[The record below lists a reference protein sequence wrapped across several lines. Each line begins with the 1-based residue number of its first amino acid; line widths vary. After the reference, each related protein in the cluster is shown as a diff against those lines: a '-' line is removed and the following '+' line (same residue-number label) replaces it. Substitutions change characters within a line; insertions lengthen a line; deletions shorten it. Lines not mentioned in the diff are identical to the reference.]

1 MQTNEFLNNVCEKI
15 KYKPIRNEI
24 SEELKNHIEEQ
35 KETFIQSG
43 IEENVAEQKAIE
55 NMGSAEE
62 LGKKL
67 NKIHKPKL
75 DWKLVLLI
83 LILIAFGAL
92 VNIIR
97 IKSYLSVNELDII
110 NGYSQAKKY
119 IFALIIGIVLSLLI
133 YFIDYRKL
141 SKYSMIFYIL
151 ATLSMVMTYIL
162 GTRLIYNTR
171 PYLRLGGIT
180 VLPTVLAIPLYIIA
194 FIGFIHN
201 KSNITITINNEKNI
215 NMNGTIVIIV
225 FSIISLCL
233 CLMMEFVVDAVIMA
247 LVYMIIAT
255 IKLSSLKKKGIKYI
269 VMLWGIPLFLVL
281 LVVLIMV
288 NNPYQYRL
296 NRIKVSFNPQ
306 ADPYGSGW
314 QAMERNKVIE
324 SAKMFG
330 KTEETEASIISLF
343 EVESNWAIISIL
355 ANYGWGVALGML
367 LAIILLSVKLIVNAI
382 NIKEEYGKWLT
393 IGISTMFILQSLF
406 NVAMNL
412 GFGIIANF
420 NLPLVSYGLISLIMN
435 MMSLALVLSVYRRKD
450 INTYETKYEKV
461 V

>member
-35 KETFIQSG
+35 KEAFVQSG
-43 IEENVAEQKAIE
+43 IEENVAEEKAIE
-55 NMGSAEE
+55 NMGNAEE

-67 NKIHKPKL
+67 NKIHRPKL

-83 LILIAFGAL
+83 LTLIVFGAL

-97 IKSYLSVNELDII
+97 IKTYLSVNELDII
-110 NGYSQAKKY
+110 NGYSQAYNY
-119 IFALIIGIVLSLLI
+119 ILALIIGIVLSLLI

-151 ATLSMVMTYIL
+151 ATLSMVMPYIFGVGL
-162 GTRLIYNTR
+162 NGRLH
-171 PYLRLGGIT
+171 LRLGYVT
-180 VLPTVLAIPLYIIA
+180 VSPTVLAIPLYVIA
-194 FIGFIHN
+194 FIGFIYKVN
-201 KSNITITINNEKNI
+201 KENKIKITMKNGRTININFITIIAI
-215 NMNGTIVIIV
+215 L
-225 FSIISLCL
+225 SIISVCL
-233 CLMMEFVVDAVIMA
+233 FVIIDYNVSGI
-247 LVYMIIAT
+247 LIGLLYMIIAT
-255 IKLSSLKKKGIKYI
+255 IKLSKLKKKGIKYI
-269 VMLWGIPLFLVL
+269 TLIWGISILLFLV
-281 LVVLIMV
+281 
-288 NNPYQYRL
+288 
-296 NRIKVSFNPQ
+296 FNVMNDNIGTRWFERVAVQFCPEI
-306 ADPYGSGW
+306 DPNGSGW

-330 KTEETEASIISLF
+330 KAEETEASILSLF
-343 EVESNWAIISIL
+343 EVEPNWAIISIL

-367 LAIILLSVKLIVNAI
+367 LAIILLNLKLIINAV

-412 GFGIIANF
+412 GFGIMADF
-420 NLPLVSYGLISLIMN
+420 NLPLVSYGLVSLIMN

-450 INTYETKYEKV
+450 INIYETKYEKAV
-461 V
+461 

>member
-35 KETFIQSG
+35 KEAFIQSG
-43 IEENVAEQKAIE
+43 IEENVAEEKAIE

-67 NKIHKPKL
+67 NKIHRPKL

-83 LILIAFGAL
+83 LILIAFGIL
-92 VNIIR
+92 VTIIR
-97 IKSYLSVNELDII
+97 MKNEISLDYRYSRGTNMGNYILALGIGMILST
-110 NGYSQAKKY
+110 
-119 IFALIIGIVLSLLI
+119 LI
-133 YFIDYRKL
+133 YFIDYRKM
-141 SKYSMIFYIL
+141 SKYPMLFYII
-151 ATLSMVMTYIL
+151 ATLCFIMPYGIGGTLNGIRYLYVFSTLILPMVI
-162 GTRLIYNTR
+162 
-171 PYLRLGGIT
+171 
-180 VLPTVLAIPLYIIA
+180 AIPLYIIA
-194 FIGFIHN
+194 FVGFIYNIN
-201 KSNITITINNEKNI
+201 KESKIKITTQSGKNI
-215 NMNGTIVIIV
+215 NINIIKIIV
-225 FSIISLCL
+225 LSIISLH
-233 CLMMEFVVDAVIMA
+233 FVMTQSIATAFILG
-247 LVYMIIAT
+247 LVYMIIST
-255 IKLSSLKKKGIKYI
+255 IKLSKLEKKGKKYI
-269 VMLWGIPLFLVL
+269 AILWGIPLILFLSVI
-281 LVVLIMV
+281 LIYV
-288 NNPYQYRL
+288 ASDFGKYIITIL
-296 NRIKVSFNPQ
+296 IDSFYPGIDSN
-306 ADPYGSGW
+306 GSGW
-314 QAMERNKVIE
+314 GAMDRNEIIK
-324 SAKMFG
+324 SAKLFG
-330 KTEETEASIISLF
+330 
-343 EVESNWAIISIL
+343 EVEGIGLEYRPCFEQGEAWAFISIL
-355 ANYGWGVALGML
+355 ANYGWVVSLGML
-367 LAIILLSVKLIVNAI
+367 LAIILFNVKLIKNAI

>member
-35 KETFIQSG
+35 KEAFIQSG
-43 IEENVAEQKAIE
+43 IEENVAEEKAIE

-67 NKIHKPKL
+67 NKIHRPKL

-83 LILIAFGAL
+83 LILIAFGIL
-92 VNIIR
+92 VTIIR
-97 IKSYLSVNELDII
+97 MKNEISLDYRYSRGTNMGNYILALGIGMILST
-110 NGYSQAKKY
+110 
-119 IFALIIGIVLSLLI
+119 LI
-133 YFIDYRKL
+133 YFIDYRKM
-141 SKYSMIFYIL
+141 SKYPMLFYII
-151 ATLSMVMTYIL
+151 ATLCFIMPYGIGGTLNGIRYLYVFSTLILPMVI
-162 GTRLIYNTR
+162 
-171 PYLRLGGIT
+171 
-180 VLPTVLAIPLYIIA
+180 AIPLYIIA
-194 FIGFIHN
+194 FVGFIYNIN
-201 KSNITITINNEKNI
+201 KVKITTQSGKNI
-215 NMNGTIVIIV
+215 NINIIKIIV
-225 FSIISLCL
+225 LSIISLH
-233 CLMMEFVVDAVIMA
+233 FVMTQSIATAFILG
-247 LVYMIIAT
+247 LVYMIIST
-255 IKLSSLKKKGIKYI
+255 IKLSKLEKKGKKYI
-269 VMLWGIPLFLVL
+269 AILWGIPLILFLSVI
-281 LVVLIMV
+281 LIYV
-288 NNPYQYRL
+288 ASDFGKYIITIL
-296 NRIKVSFNPQ
+296 IDSFYPGI
-306 ADPYGSGW
+306 DPNGSGW
-314 QAMERNKVIE
+314 GAMDRNEIIK
-324 SAKMFG
+324 SAKLFG
-330 KTEETEASIISLF
+330 
-343 EVESNWAIISIL
+343 EVEGIGLEYRPCFEQGEAWAFISIL
-355 ANYGWGVALGML
+355 ANYGWGVSLGML
-367 LAIILLSVKLIVNAI
+367 LAIILFNVKLIKNAI